1 MSEDR
6 EHDANSSMKSSIS
19 ILTPSSRQSIIVLSR
34 FTDENIKSQE
44 AESHVPGHVAL
55 NGRLRKC
62 TQTQVPL
69 QPKLVLLTSILPK
82 YLIPAPKE
90 PLGPSRGG
98 GSNLSKLNPR
108 NILTPLFPTKPC
120 ELSYDSPE
128 ILLGL
133 QVSYRLVQGLVN

>member
-1 MSEDR
+1 
-6 EHDANSSMKSSIS
+6 MKCSIS

-62 TQTQVPL
+62 TEAQVPL
-69 QPKLVLLTSILPK
+69 QPKLVLLTSILPPK

-98 GSNLSKLNPR
+98 GSNLSKLIPR
-108 NILTPLFPTKPC
+108 NVLTPLFPTKPC
-120 ELSYDSPE
+120 ELSYNSPE
-128 ILLGL
+128 ILLDL